1 VKFRRKSATDP
12 VESTDPAT
20 PEADDVTDA
29 ETPDSAQRTD
39 QPLAGPWDAD
49 DLPAE
54 VAEVER
60 ADLGALLILPVEGK
74 EIRLQVDES
83 NGEVAAV
90 LIADEE
96 GAVELRAFAAPRNAD
111 MWSEVLPQLEADVVA
126 RGGVHQRHDGAWG
139 PELLCQLQVQMP
151 DGEQG
156 VQPSR
161 IVGVNGPRWLLRAT
175 FLGRPAVDAAS
186 GAEWEQILRQVVV
199 RRGRTAMP
207 KGEALPM
214 VLPQSARRA

>member
-1 VKFRRKSATDP
+1 VKFRRKSA
-12 VESTDPAT
+12 AT
-20 PEADDVTDA
+20 PAESPAPTTADESASAPAEDA
-29 ETPDSAQRTD
+29 EELAS

-49 DLPAE
+49 ELPDE
-54 VAEVER
+54 VAAVER

-83 NGEVAAV
+83 NGAIAAV
-90 LIADEE
+90 LVADEE
-96 GAVELRAFAAPRNAD
+96 GAVELRAFAAPRGGD
-111 MWSEVLPQLEADVVA
+111 MWSEVLPELEADVVA
-126 RGGVHQRHDGAWG
+126 RGGVHQRHDGPWG
-139 PELLCQLQVQMP
+139 PELLCQLQVQLP
-151 DGEQG
+151 DGQPG

-214 VLPQSARRA
+214 VLPPTARQV